1 MSFTANNT
9 GGEYKHKLT
18 VDEIPSHNHQY
29 YSPVVQKVAVSSS
42 GSTYGNYNKQYLIGT
57 DYAGGD
63 GYHNNVQPYITVYFW
78 RRTA

>member
-1 MSFTANNT
+1 MSFTTNSA

-18 VDEIPSHNHQY
+18 VDEIPSHNHRY
-29 YSPVVQKVAVSSS
+29 YSPVVQKVAASSS

-63 GYHNNVQPYITVYFW
+63 ASHNNIQPYITVHFW
-78 RRTA
+78 KRTA